1 MLTQIFELQFF
12 FFYVTI
18 NFDVLPNKFSSVAE
32 MRFHKV

>member
-1 MLTQIFELQFF
+1 MLTQIFELQF